1 MEAVKK
7 LEPEQKTEGQKC
19 SEEIAELL
27 KKYNCTLI
35 CQKQEMYGQ
44 IIYVPTVAELKP
56 KV

>member
-7 LEPEQKTEGQKC
+7 LEPEEKPKGQKC
-19 SEEIAELL
+19 SEEVAEVL

-44 IIYVPTVAELKP
+44 IIYVPTVSELK
-56 KV
+56 